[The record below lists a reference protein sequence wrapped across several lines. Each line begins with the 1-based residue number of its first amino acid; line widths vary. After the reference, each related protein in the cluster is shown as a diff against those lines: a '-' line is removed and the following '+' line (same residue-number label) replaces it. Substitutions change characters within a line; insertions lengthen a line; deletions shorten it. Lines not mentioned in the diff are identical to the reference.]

1 MYNLRLHPP
10 KAVRADGED
19 VVGETRDSSVRSE
32 HGHLHVSG
40 FVLTADG
47 AARRRAAFELAREQN
62 LFKWHIDEQDD
73 DGNTALHRAT
83 VYQKILTTKMLLCA
97 GADVEVR
104 NHAGLAVLDMARG
117 TVLEEYFLEVHAG
130 GWLPL
135 LLAANAGDI
144 KKVETLLE
152 LGAGLSETTDAGL
165 SAFALA
171 ALQVPLRVASPMNQD
186 CVLTDSQG
194 IMTEHAYLC
203 ARGVGS

>member
-1 MYNLRLHPP
+1 M
-10 KAVRADGED
+10 
-19 VVGETRDSSVRSE
+19 
-32 HGHLHVSG
+32 
-40 FVLTADG
+40 
-47 AARRRAAFELAREQN
+47 
-62 LFKWHIDEQDD
+62 
-73 DGNTALHRAT
+73 
-83 VYQKILTTKMLLCA
+83 
-97 GADVEVR
+97 
-104 NHAGLAVLDMARG
+104 
-117 TVLEEYFLEVHAG
+117 LEEYFLEVHAG